1 MICMK
6 KIFTTIAL
14 GFAAMIF
21 LSVNGA
27 TAYADGIVLLGPSSQ
42 KLVPPQTVLDL
53 NHQGNSTTESGGV
66 GFNGSSDFRF
76 GSGNFVSGPHNQTI
90 AFSQTGATSA
100 AGLRIIFNINE
111 PNGQNRDSVTLN
123 NLTLT
128 AYNSQTGAATFIG
141 SFAPAPQTLQQ
152 FTPAQGSTADYVFGL
167 TPDAIARLQA
177 ALAADPNLRLGLFA
191 NISDAQGGPE
201 RFGFAGANNPSPAPV
216 PEPATMILLGSG
228 LAGVAAKM
236 RKRRKVSEQ

>member
-27 TAYADGIVLLGPSSQ
+27 TAYADGIVLLGPNNQ

-66 GFNGSSDFRF
+66 GFNGTSDFRF

-141 SFAPAPQTLQQ
+141 SFNTPQTLQQ
-152 FTPAQGSTADYVFGL
+152 SRPAQGSTADYVFGL

-177 ALAADPNLRLGLFA
+177 ALATDPNLRLGLFA
-191 NISDAQGGPE
+191 NIGDAQGGPE

-216 PEPATMILLGSG
+216 PEPATMFLLGSG